1 MYLFTI
7 YIILSGHFL
16 FYINADLFSGFL
28 WVIDFNL
35 LFIFLLVGLYLLHLF
50 KNDSKKINNNYIS
63 IIKLMYLM
71 LMFTIIFILNPMNIN
86 LSHLNINWVITHLM
100 YYSFYLYNIK
110 TNLFILYITYFKLN
124 IDLFLI
130 INIMLFFSI
139 ILSIYL
145 FLNIN
150 LLKLKSVYNY
160 KSNKYNNIQKL
171 QNMTIQKH
179 KTINFVYFN

>member
-1 MYLFTI
+1 
-7 YIILSGHFL
+7 
-16 FYINADLFSGFL
+16 
-28 WVIDFNL
+28 
-35 LFIFLLVGLYLLHLF
+35 
-50 KNDSKKINNNYIS
+50 
-63 IIKLMYLM
+63 
-71 LMFTIIFILNPMNIN
+71 
-86 LSHLNINWVITHLM
+86 M